1 MKNNP
6 ERWLA
11 EETAEINEDYNKA
24 VYKIGQTNLP
34 EDAKDLLLSQAKSN
48 KELALKQAKEKAN
61 RWLTTWKR
69 GKNFATSFNKKN
81 GIAKPSA
88 KLRIFYR
95 KPSQSSNYRLLA

>member
-1 MKNNP
+1 M
-6 ERWLA
+6 A

-48 KELALKQAKEKAN
+48 KELALKQAKEKSEQMADN
-61 RWLTTWKR
+61 MEAREKFR
-69 GKNFATSFNKKN
+69 DQFQQEN

-95 KPSQSSNYRLLA
+95 KPSQNSNYRLLA